1 MTDRVTYFLRSIAQ
15 RTYAELQ
22 AVLTTSKAELGSRCI
37 QKELPENDVHH
48 NVKTIA
54 ASMRHQNLTPKVTRK
69 LKSTTD
75 SKHKMTIAMSLK
87 TQEFNTVNKIRSMQ
101 VALPMSLQAKVSST
115 WQ

>member
-1 MTDRVTYFLRSIAQ
+1 M
-15 RTYAELQ
+15 
-22 AVLTTSKAELGSRCI
+22 VLTTSKGELGSRCI

-69 LKSTTD
+69 LKSTKG

-87 TQEFNTVNKIRSMQ
+87 TQDFNTVNKIKSMQ
-101 VALPMSLQAKVSST
+101 VALPISLQAKVSST